1 MPELDASSAGQE
13 LVKIGLIT
21 EAQLQ
26 EAWEQL
32 GPGHSDA
39 DYLLLFMERKGYLT
53 PWQTSK
59 FLKGD
64 RDGFILG
71 GYRLL
76 YKIQSGSFGRVFR
89 GQEEGTGRVV
99 AVKVLRRRWSDDQQR
114 IDLFQREARVGMSM
128 HHPNI
133 VEILAMARDKKA
145 AQYYIVMEFVEGWN
159 LREFLARRK
168 KLEPLEAIKIIE
180 DAAQG
185 LAYAYSLGVTH
196 RDMKLTNI
204 LVASSNT
211 AKLVDFGLA
220 KIFSALAGSDE
231 DRVERTV
238 DYAGL
243 ERATGVPP
251 GDIRSDIYF
260 LGAVLYEILCGRPP
274 LDMTRDRHARMAAR
288 RFDNVQPL
296 GRDEVEGP
304 PSLFRL
310 VETMMAHNPAERY
323 QTPTQLLDAIRSVR
337 RELEGQ
343 GEGPGKSHGG
353 PRGIFVVESVV
364 KLQDAIRE
372 KLKELGYRV
381 FIAADPARA
390 VDRFRQ
396 QPFHGLV
403 VDARTTGEEGF
414 LYFERIIGEADRQ
427 GISCGGILMLSE
439 EQADWAVR
447 IKRRPGVMILTD
459 QPEQAVTM
467 KQLIKAI
474 QALVPLPDKA
484 AAS

>member
-1 MPELDASSAGQE
+1 MPELDANVAGQE

-32 GPGHSDA
+32 GGRQSDA
-39 DYLLLFMERKGYLT
+39 DHLLLFLERKGYMT

-64 RDGFILG
+64 REGFILG

-133 VEILAMARDKKA
+133 VEILAMARDKTA

-168 KLEPLEAIKIIE
+168 KLEPLEAIRVIE

-204 LVASSNT
+204 LVGSSGQ

-220 KIFSALAGSDE
+220 KIFSTLAGSDE

-243 ERATGVPP
+243 ERATGVQP

-288 RFDNVQPL
+288 RFDNVKPL
-296 GRDEVEGP
+296 GRDEVDGP

-310 VETMMAHNPAERY
+310 VETMMAHNPTERY

-337 RELEGQ
+337 RELEGH
-343 GEGPGKSHGG
+343 GAGKGGG
-353 PRGIFVVESVV
+353 PRGVFVVESDLR
-364 KLQDAIRE
+364 LQDAIRD
-372 KLKELGYRV
+372 KFKELGYRV
-381 FIAADPARA
+381 FIASDPARA

-427 GISCGGILMLSE
+427 GMSCGGILMLSE
-439 EQADWAVR
+439 DQADWAVR
-447 IKRRPGVMILTD
+447 IKRRPSVLVLTD
-459 QPEQAVTM
+459 KPGQAVTM
-467 KQLIKAI
+467 KHLLKGI